1 VNDMPIVSE
10 LTPEERKHYIDALR
24 NRPPFPEPTPEV
36 RAEHERLMILVRESA
51 NMLKTRFGAKRV
63 ILFGSMA
70 QPLFFRLD
78 SDIDI
83 AIKGI
88 AVDDYWKAWREVEEI
103 IEDKSIDFIDIADA
117 KDSVKKA
124 IQRYG
129 VEL

>member
-1 VNDMPIVSE
+1 MPIVSE
-10 LTPEERKHYIDALR
+10 LTPKERKHYIDALR

-36 RAEHERLMILVRESA
+36 HAEHERLMVLVRESA

-83 AIKGI
+83 AIEGI
-88 AVDDYWKAWREVEEI
+88 AVEDYWEAWREVEKI

-117 KDSVKKA
+117 REPLKWA
-124 IQRYG
+124 INYYG
-129 VEL
+129 IEL

>member
-1 VNDMPIVSE
+1 MPIVSE
-10 LTPEERKHYIDALR
+10 LTREEREHYIKALR
-24 NRPPFPEPTPEV
+24 NRPPFPEPTPEI
-36 RAEHERLMILVRESA
+36 RAEHARLMVLIREAA

-78 SDIDI
+78 SDVDI
-83 AIKGI
+83 AIEGI
-88 AVDDYWKAWREVEEI
+88 TVDDYWEAWREVEKI
-103 IEDKSIDFIDIADA
+103 IEDKSIDFIDVADA

>member
-1 VNDMPIVSE
+1 MINMPIVSE
-10 LTPEERKHYIDALR
+10 LTPEERKSYINALR

-36 RAEHERLMILVRESA
+36 RAEHKRLMILVRESA

-83 AIKGI
+83 AIEGI
-88 AVDDYWKAWREVEEI
+88 AVEDYWEAWREVEKI

>member
-1 VNDMPIVSE
+1 
-10 LTPEERKHYIDALR
+10 
-24 NRPPFPEPTPEV
+24 
-36 RAEHERLMILVRESA
+36 MILVRESA

-63 ILFGSMA
+63 ILFGSMS

-83 AIKGI
+83 AIEGI
-88 AVDDYWKAWREVEEI
+88 AVEDYWEAWREVEKI